1 MVKKPMLRP
10 IQPGRNVMPEI
21 KPSIIIEGDYYH
33 ALMDITKEMRSD
45 VDAALVREFRN
56 KARAELA
63 NDGISDWIAHVVDYM
78 LDKWNKKL
86 DILSQDIAKL
96 FVDKTVNNYD
106 IRLANLLRKRGF
118 TVRMQNNEQT
128 LNALRAVMG
137 ENVGLIKSIGTE
149 YLSKVQMHVWQTV
162 TGGYDLASLTENLQH
177 DFHVTR
183 NRAEFIATDQAGKA
197 HAVIEQ
203 ARRKE
208 LGIKKAIWIH
218 SHAGKQPRPSH
229 LAAHG
234 KEFDV
239 EKGMYIEG
247 EWILPGQKIRCK
259 CGSKSILPF

>member
-1 MVKKPMLRP
+1 
-10 IQPGRNVMPEI
+10 
-21 KPSIIIEGDYYH
+21 
-33 ALMDITKEMRSD
+33 
-45 VDAALVREFRN
+45 
-56 KARAELA
+56 
-63 NDGISDWIAHVVDYM
+63 M
-78 LDKWNKKL
+78 LDKWNKRL
-86 DILSQDIAKL
+86 DTLSQDIAKL
-96 FVDKTVNNYD
+96 FVDKTVSNYD

-118 TVRMQNNEQT
+118 TVRMQNSEQT
-128 LNALRAVMG
+128 LNALKAVMG
-137 ENVGLIKSIGTE
+137 ENVGLIKSIGVE
-149 YLSKVQMHVWQTV
+149 YLNKVQQHVWQSV

-183 NRAEFIATDQAGKA
+183 NRAEFIATDQAAKA

-208 LGIKKAIWIH
+208 LGIKRAIWIH

-239 EKGMYIEG
+239 EKGMYIDG